1 MELILAIAALALL
14 IVSFLGL
21 MKVLCRIFAVLC
33 VIGAVWFWTN
43 GGKETLATGLEA
55 GLSMILDQTA
65 DLSGEDRQ
73 ILEAAIRNP
82 EAVLGPQ
89 KQRIREIVA
98 GLLERPEISSNEATR
113 KVLEQLAAK
122 FDQ

>member
-33 VIGAVWFWTN
+33 LIGAVWFWTN

-98 GLLERPEISSNEATR
+98 GLLEKPEISSNE
-113 KVLEQLAAK
+113 VAK
-122 FDQ
+122 RWNHELPQKTTS

>member
-1 MELILAIAALALL
+1 
-14 IVSFLGL
+14 

-33 VIGAVWFWTN
+33 VISAVWFWTN
-43 GGKETLATGLEA
+43 GGKDKLAMGLET
-55 GLSMILDQTA
+55 GLSMILEQTA
-65 DLSGEDRQ
+65 DLGGEDRQ

-98 GLLERPEISSNEATR
+98 GLLEKPEISSNEATR

-122 FDQ
+122 FDL

>member
-1 MELILAIAALALL
+1 MEVILAIAALALL

-43 GGKETLATGLEA
+43 GGKDKLAMGLET
-55 GLSMILDQTA
+55 GLSMILEQTA
-65 DLSGEDRQ
+65 DLGGEDRQ

-98 GLLERPEISSNEATR
+98 GLLEKPEISSNEATR

-122 FDQ
+122 FDL